1 MRLHRR
7 SANYREIDPRVWT
20 RGSLVLGNGGLLGGY
35 GNEER
40 KNFPLEGKLA
50 EWLWRHPEV
59 REELWK
65 RMEESAGSDS
75 HK

>member
-1 MRLHRR
+1 MECLAYAHKHGMTMC
-7 SANYREIDPRVWT
+7 SV
-20 RGSLVLGNGGLLGGY
+20 LVGVEWLLT